1 MHFFSDGDDAFD
13 LYYIF
18 IERSESM
25 GVNNRIDVRIG
36 EENKPP
42 EVQKSAL
49 DIYQTCTNIENVYL
63 SSSSSDTYW
72 GLSATCDSLSRI
84 EIQATCAN
92 ANRSIKTFVVISWF
106 NAAN

>member
-1 MHFFSDGDDAFD
+1 MRG
-13 LYYIF
+13 L
-18 IERSESM
+18 
-25 GVNNRIDVRIG
+25 VRKT
-36 EENKPP
+36 NLQRCKNQHWTS
-42 EVQKSAL
+42 V
-49 DIYQTCTNIENVYL
+49 YQTCTNIENVYL

-92 ANRSIKTFVVISWF
+92 ANRSIRIFLLISWF

>member
-1 MHFFSDGDDAFD
+1 
-13 LYYIF
+13 
-18 IERSESM
+18 M

-49 DIYQTCTNIENVYL
+49 DTYQTCTNIENVYL

-84 EIQATCAN
+84 EIQATCAQCQQEHQN
-92 ANRSIKTFVVISWF
+92 FCCDQLVQCRKLACCSFWF
-106 NAAN
+106 LVREHP